1 MAGRTFFSSSVGIGS
16 ASQVFAGEASTIFD
30 TSSQLR
36 GQNFARALGIR

>member
-16 ASQVFAGEASTIFD
+16 ASQVFAGEARTIFD

-36 GQNFARALGIR
+36 G